1 MEYHR
6 SRRDSAGKH
15 ELRARKEVASAV
27 KHATETGLVS
37 RVREM
42 TTKQTTTWMITTGNK
57 DCFHSFFSFSPL
69 LLHPSAH
76 LPPLSSSLVR
86 SSPPP
91 LSSSLV
97 RSSPPPPPQSL
108 SYSTPTPFF
117 FFSLHTVLNNQAQL
131 SGGQRAAA
139 EVITLS
145 GLPAVFSITV
155 ISRRK
160 RRSGQRRGR
169 GGGQR

>member
-37 RVREM
+37 KVREM
-42 TTKQTTTWMITTGNK
+42 TMKQTTTWMITTGNK
-57 DCFHSFFSFSPL
+57 DCFHSFFSFFPL

-76 LPPLSSSLVR
+76 L
-86 SSPPP
+86 PP